1 MNPMNRRMFRDPM
14 MARRAAGILAS
25 SPELMAAAQR
35 RMPVKMQAGG
45 AVSGNY
51 VRAVQTAIQTGDTK
65 SLQELAKPVN
75 YGAAARTND
84 GKAAIA
90 LATQAL
96 GSLKKAQARVET
108 VEAPEAQQALPDIMA
123 GIMSQTDASIA
134 AEEAKFPGQTGF
146 DKDME
151 RTKAPPQPNPSFKGP
166 LSNNPSFLPTT
177 GFDIDMENTKSD
189 LPSDSSNTSGIGDF
203 FSKIGSGLKSAF
215 QDPLGTGSKPVSFVD
230 RRKAKM
236 QANVAR
242 DTAEDID
249 FTPAVKSPPVVPDM
263 GDDGPQNV
271 LTTGADLVEAPR
283 GAGEQ
288 LANTVS
294 KTIKSSFD
302 TPIDAGDAG
311 ARNTSG
317 AKPTTL
323 GKVQSASSPVVAS
336 LTSSDQTG
344 QQVVP
349 EEASSNEVVT
359 SGSDVKPTDP
369 SSIPRGEVTGFDQDM
384 ETTEAPLTGDDLL
397 NAPGS
402 LLKGSDAERA
412 EQNDAN
418 LGIEGTTKERVKKR
432 LALMKEILGESDDIR
447 NDANYNAMM
456 FGLALASGTSGDLKT
471 DLAEAG
477 KTLLASKAAADT
489 EERKNNRAVATAAI
503 SSVLEQEDK
512 EAQRKAEKENLNTRL
527 SSAEKLAILSNG
539 TQLEI
544 AKAQI
549 NQRDRALDK
558 NIESKEWMAQYD
570 ASNRFKLAGIKMDH
584 DTRLAAFSAD
594 AAFKRAKLGAEV
606 QLELADF
613 NQKSLNNRLEAQ
625 LAVDIEKFGQDSAE
639 VKRIKYLQNNP
650 EARDMLINIAKAS
663 KSGGFSFDEELALKM
678 AGNDNLAYFP
688 SGAAGMISTLK
699 SLASGKAP
707 AAGGGSTSDAPTM
720 MPSFTIDQI
729 AGSEKVKEG
738 GQVRLGDGNIYVRQ
752 GNNLI
757 RQ

>member
-14 MARRAAGILAS
+14 MARRVTGILAS
-25 SPELMAAAQR
+25 SPELMTSVQKAMAKKQPVKAATGMSANTSNVQR
-35 RMPVKMQAGG
+35 R
-45 AVSGNY
+45 
-51 VRAVQTAIQTGDTK
+51 TFLEDI
-65 SLQELAKPVN
+65 
-75 YGAAARTND
+75 
-84 GKAAIA
+84 
-90 LATQAL
+90 
-96 GSLKKAQARVET
+96 
-108 VEAPEAQQALPDIMA
+108 QALPTDIKNAVATIIQRNPGTSVPDAVDAVRQAQNRSNLAALRSGIANKNA
-123 GIMSQTDASIA
+123 GVLSLTTGPFSQLDMSATGKEPFIKVGDVNLSNAFTDGSPLDIFRIPVDQDILFRGGEFGKETSSANIA
-134 AEEAKFPGQTGF
+134 AEREKKRQQTVAE
-146 DKDME
+146 D
-151 RTKAPPQPNPSFKGP
+151 
-166 LSNNPSFLPTT
+166 T
-177 GFDIDMENTKSD
+177 GEVNVVAE
-189 LPSDSSNTSGIGDF
+189 GV
-203 FSKIGSGLKSAF
+203 GSGLIA
-215 QDPLGTGSKPVSFVD
+215 DV
-230 RRKAKM
+230 
-236 QANVAR
+236 
-242 DTAEDID
+242 
-249 FTPAVKSPPVVPDM
+249 
-263 GDDGPQNV
+263 GDDEVTTAKNV
-271 LTTGADLVEAPR
+271 LTTGADLVEAPA

-302 TPIDAGDAG
+302 TPTDAGDAG
-311 ARNTSG
+311 AQSTSG

-344 QQVVP
+344 EQVVP
-349 EEASSNEVVT
+349 EEASSNEVVESNVDLT
-359 SGSDVKPTDP
+359 PVDASE
-369 SSIPRGEVTGFDQDM
+369 IPRAESAVVTPFDQDA
-384 ETTEAPLTGDDLL
+384 EAPLTAQDLL

-402 LLKGSDAERA
+402 LLKGTDSGRA

-418 LGIEGTTKERVKKR
+418 VGIEGTTKERVKKR

-456 FGLALASGTSGDLKT
+456 FCLALASGTSGDLKT

-512 EAQRKAEKENLNTRL
+512 EAERKAEKENLNTRL

-558 NIESKEWMAQYD
+558 NIESEKWMAQYN
-570 ASNRFKLAGIKMDH
+570 ASNKFKLAGIQMDH

-606 QLELADF
+606 QLALADF
-613 NQKSLNNRLEAQ
+613 NQESLNKRLEAQ

-707 AAGGGSTSDAPTM
+707 AAGGDGSSV
-720 MPSFTIDQI
+720 SQI
-729 AGSEKVKEG
+729 AAFNTRPSDDVLEALVSSGVTTINVG
-738 GQVRLGDGNIYVRQ
+738 GKPFNI
-752 GNNLI
+752 GTE
-757 RQ
+757 